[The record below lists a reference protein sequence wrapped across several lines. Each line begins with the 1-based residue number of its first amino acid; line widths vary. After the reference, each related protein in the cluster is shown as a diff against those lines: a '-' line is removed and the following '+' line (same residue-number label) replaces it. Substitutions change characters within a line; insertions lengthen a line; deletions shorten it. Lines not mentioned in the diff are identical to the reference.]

1 MLEVDCPHP
10 GKFDTSHTYQI
21 NDLPVKTF
29 KFKSVKS
36 TLRVRLGLG
45 GLTPNSRSV
54 FRAGVS
60 LNIHSFI
67 HSFCVNSYSYL
78 LFDLNHRSILLRLWS
93 YISMFVCS
101 SSVYWIKCYSGY
113 ELDPSIHHPF
123 ICQFTHQSIHQS
135 IHPSIYPSIHPFI
148 HPSIYPSIHPSF
160 YPNIHSSIHPSIYPP
175 INQPVHPS
183 I

>member
-101 SSVYWIKCYSGY
+101 SRVYWIKCYSGY
-113 ELDPSIHHPF
+113 ELDSSIHHPF
-123 ICQFTHQSIHQS
+123 ICQFTHQSINLSIHAS
-135 IHPSIYPSIHPFI
+135 IHPSIHPSIHLSTTPQTCPCI
-148 HPSIYPSIHPSF
+148 HP
-160 YPNIHSSIHPSIYPP
+160 SIHPSIYPP
-175 INQPVHPS
+175 IH
-183 I
+183 